1 MKSKPTHEQII
12 IYQSKDK
19 NIELDVTI
27 DQESVWL
34 TQAQM
39 TKLFGRERTVIT
51 KHINNVFKDGELAE
65 KSNVQN
71 MHLANSDKPVKAY
84 NLDVVISVGYRVKSL
99 EGTRFRQWATK
110 TLKNHILKGYTINQ
124 SRIQKNYNQFLK
136 AVDDVKSLLP
146 KDFLID
152 KDGVLDLITLFADT
166 WLSLDAYD
174 KDELVAQGAT
184 KKKVSLTAE
193 KLNNALMELK
203 QNIISKN
210 EASNLFGIEREKN
223 SVVGIIGNVMQSFAE
238 QELYT
243 SVEEKAAHLF
253 YFIIKNHPF
262 VDGNK
267 RSGAYAFV
275 WFLRQAKILDTTK
288 ITPPA
293 LTAIA
298 LLVAESSP
306 KDKEKMIGLICAFL
320 GKNKT

>member
-136 AVDDVKSLLP
+136 AVDDVKTLLP

-152 KDGVLDLITLFADT
+152 KDGVLDLIL
-166 WLSLDAYD
+166 
-174 KDELVAQGAT
+174 
-184 KKKVSLTAE
+184 
-193 KLNNALMELK
+193 
-203 QNIISKN
+203 
-210 EASNLFGIEREKN
+210 
-223 SVVGIIGNVMQSFAE
+223 
-238 QELYT
+238 
-243 SVEEKAAHLF
+243 
-253 YFIIKNHPF
+253 
-262 VDGNK
+262 
-267 RSGAYAFV
+267 
-275 WFLRQAKILDTTK
+275 
-288 ITPPA
+288 
-293 LTAIA
+293 
-298 LLVAESSP
+298 
-306 KDKEKMIGLICAFL
+306 
-320 GKNKT
+320 